1 MTRLLVLV
9 PTEFELERLERHI
22 APSVAAVDGLIRT
35 CGFGP
40 IAAGIQTAQLL
51 AQLRPQAAVLIGI
64 AGALGTQ
71 MAIGTAASFSQICC
85 YGIGAGSGSRFQT
98 ASELGWSRQSGS
110 GEQSPLGDVI
120 RLSNPSQVVSPD
132 PGMLLT
138 VCAASDGGEDVIHR
152 LKKFPQAIAEDMEAY
167 SVAMACQT
175 TAIPLT
181 VIRGISNEAG
191 DRNKANWNVTAA
203 LQAAAACF
211 NSQDFQ

>member
-71 MAIGTAASFSQICC
+71 MAIGTAASFSQIGC

-110 GEQSPLGDVI
+110 GEQSPWGDVI

-152 LKKFPQAIAEDMEAY
+152 LK
-167 SVAMACQT
+167 
-175 TAIPLT
+175 
-181 VIRGISNEAG
+181 
-191 DRNKANWNVTAA
+191 
-203 LQAAAACF
+203 
-211 NSQDFQ
+211 